1 MLIIHAMIFSDEHLA
16 ENECSFCLFPK
27 ELDMIPLQKKK
38 KIARNRAIR
47 TLLVLNIDLQARLVK
62 DWTLRN
68 LSLETISNT
77 LLAVFLSLSFLLNV
91 VLKAQPRV

>member
-38 KIARNRAIR
+38 KK
-47 TLLVLNIDLQARLVK
+47 LQGIVQ
-62 DWTLRN
+62 
-68 LSLETISNT
+68 LEPC
-77 LLAVFLSLSFLLNV
+77 LF
-91 VLKAQPRV
+91 